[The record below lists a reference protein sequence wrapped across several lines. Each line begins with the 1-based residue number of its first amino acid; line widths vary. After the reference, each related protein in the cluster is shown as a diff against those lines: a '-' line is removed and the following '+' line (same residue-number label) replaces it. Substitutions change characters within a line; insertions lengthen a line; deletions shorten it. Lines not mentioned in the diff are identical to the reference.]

1 MFAIQCNL
9 GGMHGKWARLRKSC
23 SPACQRQ
30 APPRQAPPRKLSPR
44 KSPALRITRRSVC
57 TCKHVAAL
65 DVNTVDTSGKSRRWH
80 ESVSPASR
88 TCSPSVSCRTR
99 GKAALRFTRR
109 FVCTGSHTA
118 TSHAIALDIRGRS
131 RCPSVHLARSV
142 RHLIEEHIMLGSR
155 VKPSPLNSS
164 SHGASHR
171 TRPRSLS

>member
-1 MFAIQCNL
+1 MQFGRNAWEMGSL
-9 GGMHGKWARLRKSC
+9 EKKLLARMPEASTAEASTAAEAFTKKE
-23 SPACQRQ
+23 
-30 APPRQAPPRKLSPR
+30 PRSAHHSTLS
-44 KSPALRITRRSVC
+44 ALASMS
-57 TCKHVAAL
+57 AL